1 MSRSVIICVCPM
13 PNDYV
18 ERRAALTR
26 AEKVA
31 TYRRDRSNAGLG
43 PPVRSTVTADDAG
56 CAQANQLFAS
66 GICDLAHVNRMKR
79 AT

>member
-1 MSRSVIICVCPM
+1 M

-31 TYRRDRSNAGLG
+31 TYRRVRSNAGLG
-43 PPVRSTVTADDAG
+43 HRLEARRLQTTLGA
-56 CAQANQLFAS
+56 L
-66 GICDLAHVNRMKR
+66 KR
-79 AT
+79 IN

>member
-31 TYRRDRSNAGLG
+31 TYRRVRSNAGLG
-43 PPVRSTVTADDAG
+43 HRLEARRLQTTLGAP
-56 CAQANQLFAS
+56 
-66 GICDLAHVNRMKR
+66 KR
-79 AT
+79 IN